1 MKHETTIIQTTAD
14 GDLGIQISDEILA
27 AVGLAAGSPV
37 TIALTDDQTAL
48 IIKPGG
54 ELSNQDPEFLAALDR
69 SMTRYAKTLELLK
82 ESDE

>member
-14 GDLGIQISDEILA
+14 GGLGIQISDEILA

-37 TIALTDDQTAL
+37 TITLADDQQAL
-48 IIKPGG
+48 ILKPGG
-54 ELSNQDPEFLAALDR
+54 ERSDQDPEFLAAMDR
-69 SMTRYAKTLELLK
+69 SMTKYAKTLELLK